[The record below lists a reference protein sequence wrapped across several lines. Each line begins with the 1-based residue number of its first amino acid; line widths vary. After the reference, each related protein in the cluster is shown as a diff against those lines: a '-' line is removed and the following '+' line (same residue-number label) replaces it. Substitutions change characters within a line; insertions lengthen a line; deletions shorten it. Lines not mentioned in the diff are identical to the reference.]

1 MEFLNLATVDFN
13 AFRLLRELIAIL
25 ANAIASAYSRIRNE
39 GSVLNSA
46 KLICGVAILGMLGP
60 CALASAVWWG
70 TYGTWDSQTRKDA
83 ADAALLA
90 VVNRLN
96 SYGDFNTGSDGWID
110 VYYDA
115 AVPTA
120 NASWAGAMTF
130 GGTWPGERVALHES
144 NHWLGSIYGHE
155 PNIGPRAV
163 ALLEQFDG
171 VGARFGYDSQHFWP
185 YGMNYDSE
193 WSEVGAQRNVA
204 IMYAFRADWGIGPT
218 SNPTAWAATTVALA
232 GSDPAGESG
241 FNFGSK
247 WSDHTFAHGNANYS
261 TGGFDLRTPQG
272 YPSWK
277 FAGNSLTVNSGGR
290 LLFNGWGTT
299 GVVTIKNLTLDG
311 GTMKH
316 DQYSQDLF
324 QLSGNITL
332 ASTSTI
338 DAANGDIKIL
348 APIGGSG
355 SLNKTGTNVLTL
367 AGANTYSGATNV
379 NAGTLRLAAPPVAS
393 YTFDNVSG
401 STIVNSGNGGAAMNG
416 TLAGGAAIVAGG
428 QSGSAVNLAGGA
440 SVDINN
446 PITDLGSAGSWT
458 VSAWVKTT
466 AAGASILNKG
476 DGTNWVS
483 GNTTFYLGDG
493 SGVGSGGIPGAVRW
507 GGGFLQQNVFAPK
520 VNDGNWH
527 LVTYVN
533 NGGIYAIYTDGVA
546 RTLSPG
552 NIGFSNGDVGSIVR
566 LGIATNPGDGA
577 ANFNGLL
584 DNVQVYNQ
592 ALTAAQITALYQG
605 QSASPLPTTTNVS
618 IASGATFDLNGLS
631 QQIGSLSGA
640 SGATVTLGA
649 GQLVVSSSAS
659 TQFSGVISGVGG
671 SLVKDGT
678 GTFTVTGS
686 NTFSGGTTINGGTL
700 RVSNLF
706 GSGTGPGTVAVMTG
720 GALGGSGT
728 IAGVV
733 TVNGGGHIAP
743 GASIGNLKVGSLN
756 MTAGSILDFEL
767 DTVSSADVSDLISV
781 TAANGLT
788 INGGLLNI
796 TNLGNMTAGTYTL
809 LDYVGDI
816 GGSIANISFG
826 SLPAGFNYHLMN
838 NVSAT
843 SIDLVVSTTLLGD
856 FNSDGAVDAA
866 DYVLWRKNPAA
877 YGDLAGY
884 DTWRQNFGNSASA
897 GASSMLA
904 AVPEPAASSC
914 IALLSSVVALS
925 VSQRLISLR
934 RPTT

>member
-1 MEFLNLATVDFN
+1 MVGFN
-13 AFRLLRELIAIL
+13 AFRSLCEAIDRPG
-25 ANAIASAYSRIRNE
+25 NVTSSAYSRIKNE
-39 GSVLNSA
+39 GSVLIRA
-46 KLICGVAILGMLGP
+46 KLICGVAIFGMLGP
-60 CALASAVWWG
+60 CASASAVWWG
-70 TYGTWDSQTRKDA
+70 TYGSWDSQTRKDA

-96 SYGDFNTGSDGWID
+96 SYGDFNAGSDGWID

-144 NHWLGSIYGHE
+144 NHWLGSIYGHD

-171 VGARFGYDSQHFWP
+171 VGARFGHDSQHFWP

-193 WSEVGAQRNVA
+193 WSEVGAERNVA
-204 IMYAFRADWGIGPT
+204 IMYAFRADWSIGPT
-218 SNPTAWAATTVALA
+218 SNPTAWAATSVTLS
-232 GSDPAGESG
+232 GSDAAGESG

-261 TGGFDLRTPQG
+261 TGAFDLRTPQG

-311 GTMKH
+311 GTIKH
-316 DQYSQDLF
+316 DQFSQDLF
-324 QLSGNITL
+324 QLGGNITL
-332 ASTSTI
+332 AATSTI

-348 APIGGSG
+348 APIGGNG
-355 SLNKTGTNVLTL
+355 SLNKAGTKILTL
-367 AGANTYSGATNV
+367 AGANTYSGATNI
-379 NAGTLRLAAPPVAS
+379 NAGTLRLAAAPVAS

-401 STIVNSGNGGAAMNG
+401 NTVVNSGNGGAAMNG
-416 TLAGGAAIVAGG
+416 TLAGGATIVAGG

-446 PITDLGSAGSWT
+446 PITDLGSTGSWT

-476 DGTNWVS
+476 DGANWVS

-493 SGVGSGGIPGAVRW
+493 SGAGTGGIPGAVRW

-533 NGGIYAIYTDGVA
+533 NGGSYAIFTDGVA

-552 NIGFSNGDVGSIVR
+552 NTGFSNGDIGSIVR

-605 QSASPLPTTTNVS
+605 QSMSPLPTTTMVT
-618 IASGATFDLNGLS
+618 IASGATFDLNGLT
-631 QQIGSLSGA
+631 QQIASLSGA
-640 SGATVTLGA
+640 LGATVALGA
-649 GQLVVSSSAS
+649 GQLIINSSAS
-659 TQFSGVISGVGG
+659 TQFSGVISGAGG

-678 GTFTVTGS
+678 DAFTVTGS
-686 NTFSGGTTINGGTL
+686 STYSGGTTIRGGTL

-706 GSGTGPGTVAVMTG
+706 GSGTGSGAVAVLTG
-720 GALGGSGT
+720 GTLGGTGT
-728 IAGVV
+728 IGGAV
-733 TVNGGGHIAP
+733 TVNEGGRIAP
-743 GASIGNLKVGSLN
+743 GASVGNLKVGSLN
-756 MTAGSILDFEL
+756 LAPGSILDFEF
-767 DTVSSADVSDLISV
+767 DTVSNADVSDLINV
-781 TAANGLT
+781 TAGNGLT

-809 LDYVGDI
+809 LDYVGDL
-816 GGSIANISFG
+816 GGSLASISFG
-826 SLPAGFNYHLMN
+826 SLPTGFDYQLVN
-838 NVSAT
+838 NMSAT
-843 SIDLVVSTTLLGD
+843 SIDLIVSTSLLGD
-856 FNSDGAVDAA
+856 YNSDGAVDAA
-866 DYVLWRKNPAA
+866 DYVLWRKNPPA
-877 YGDLAGY
+877 YGDSAGY
-884 DTWRQNFGNSASA
+884 DVWRQNFGNSASA
-897 GASSMLA
+897 SASSMSA

-914 IALLSSVVALS
+914 ISMIAIVAALLRSQLRCSV
-925 VSQRLISLR
+925 R
-934 RPTT
+934 RPTA